1 MANTAKFTP
10 SSITE
15 QNLAIQG
22 DNLSILSA
30 LGDEIEG
37 KVQCVIIDP
46 PYAFPK
52 DSLKSVGGDWQA
64 FLRPR
69 LEACRAALS
78 DSGAVFIHADDAHL
92 ATVRLLADEIFG
104 SKNFLN
110 MIILKTADPSG
121 LRSINPLPF
130 NQTEYLLI
138 YTKDRKSFTYYPQ
151 FIEAGY
157 DAAYRSIVLNPEAP
171 YANWKIESLPR
182 HLAKMMGYRS
192 VRQAREKMGLNFEQH
207 MADYALKNATAV
219 FQSTRVNPRAGSAVI
234 KLGEASRKKPKVMM
248 RLEREKYADVY
259 MIGGRQLAFYATKLN
274 EVDGR
279 MVPTKKL
286 TNLWIDIPFHGV
298 GYEGEAK
305 FGEGKKPERLVR
317 RILAMCTQ
325 PGDLVLDPFAGSGT
339 TAATCE
345 KLGRRWLVIDI
356 DRKNLDN
363 LIVPRLTRVVNGL
376 DDTGLSKVMEYTSG
390 GSFKRLNH
398 KGGALID
405 AGQIMGAANSV

>member
-1 MANTAKFTP
+1 MSQTAKSTS
-10 SSITE
+10 SSIIE

-22 DNLSILSA
+22 DNLSILGA
-30 LGDEIEG
+30 LADEIKG
-37 KVQCVIIDP
+37 KVQCVIVDP

-52 DSLKSVGGDWQA
+52 EALKSADGDWQT

-69 LEACRAALS
+69 IEACRAALS
-78 DSGAVFIHADDAHL
+78 DSGAAFIHADDAHL
-92 ATVRLLADEIFG
+92 ANVRLLADEIFG
-104 SKNFLN
+104 NKNFLN
-110 MIILKTADPSG
+110 MVILKTADPSG

-151 FIEAGY
+151 FVEAGY
-157 DAAYRSIVLNPEAP
+157 DSAYRSIVLNPEAP
-171 YANWKIESLPR
+171 YGKWKTDSLPR

-207 MADYALKNATAV
+207 MADYALKNAAAV
-219 FQSTRVNPRAGSAVI
+219 FQSTRVNQRAGSAVV
-234 KLGEASRKKPKVMM
+234 KLGQASHKKPKTMM
-248 RLEREKYADVY
+248 RLERKDYSDIY
-259 MIGGRQLAFYATKLN
+259 MVGGRQLAFYATKLN

-305 FGEGKKPERLVR
+305 FAEGKKPERLVR
-317 RILAMCTQ
+317 RILSMCTQ

-345 KLGRRWLVIDI
+345 KLGRRWLVIDN

-376 DDTGLSKVMEYTSG
+376 DDTGLSKVMEYPSG
-390 GSFKRLNH
+390 GSFKRLNY
-398 KGGALID
+398 KGGTLVD
-405 AGQIMGAANSV
+405 AGQVMGSANTV